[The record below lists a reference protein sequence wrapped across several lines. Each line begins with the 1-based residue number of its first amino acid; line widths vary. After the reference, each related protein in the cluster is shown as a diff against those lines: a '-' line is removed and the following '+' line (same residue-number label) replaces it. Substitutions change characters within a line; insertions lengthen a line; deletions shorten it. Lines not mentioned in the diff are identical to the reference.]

1 MPIQRHA
8 NFSQAHFSND
18 ISTIFDKKS
27 GTLALIGVLSL
38 HGIVAM
44 SLANMATPNIKPP
57 NVTPP
62 LEISF
67 IAPPPAADKPK
78 EMAVTAEPKPIKQ
91 LTKPVEKL
99 AEKPKEK
106 LAEKPKEKPI
116 AKPISKPIEKTV
128 EKPITQPIA
137 KKPVEQPIK
146 PLAEPSK
153 PAENPIVK
161 PPQVDQNIVMARQL
175 ALANERA
182 EQAQKQQFER
192 QQALA
197 RQQDLKRQQE
207 LERQQEL
214 QRQQIL
220 ARQKALENQLIEQ
233 QQRERKQAE
242 MDRQKALA
250 DAKARQADEAR
261 AKAEKAKQQQADKD
275 KEAEQAQN
283 NSPVSFSAGQASWRR
298 QPSFSC
304 HSEDLENGALTAII
318 RYTVDKQGNPTS
330 VTLAKSTGNVRVDR
344 QLSMQAKSGKFNPFT
359 KNGVPVVG
367 IVNLPV
373 RCQ

>member
-18 ISTIFDKKS
+18 ISAIFDKKS
-27 GTLALIGVLSL
+27 STLALIGVLSL
-38 HGIVAM
+38 HGIVAI
-44 SLANMATPNIKPP
+44 SLANMATPDIKPP

-62 LEISF
+62 LEVSF
-67 IAPPPAADKPK
+67 IAPPPAPTKPE

-91 LTKPVEKL
+91 LP
-99 AEKPKEK
+99 
-106 LAEKPKEKPI
+106 
-116 AKPISKPIEKTV
+116 KPISKPIEKKV
-128 EKPITQPIA
+128 EEPIA
-137 KKPVEQPIK
+137 KKPVEQPSK
-146 PLAEPSK
+146 PLSEPLK
-153 PAENPIVK
+153 PAEKTIVK

-182 EQAQKQQFER
+182 EQAQKQQLER

-197 RQQDLKRQQE
+197 RQQDLKQQQE
-207 LERQQEL
+207 LERQQV
-214 QRQQIL
+214 L

-261 AKAEKAKQQQADKD
+261 AKAEKAKQQADKD
-275 KEAEQAQN
+275 KEAQQAQN
-283 NSPVSFSAGQASWRR
+283 NAPVSFSAGQASWRR

-304 HSEDLENGALTAII
+304 DSEDLENGALTAII

>member
-1 MPIQRHA
+1 MSIQRHA

-38 HGIVAM
+38 HGIVAI
-44 SLANMATPNIKPP
+44 SLANMATPDIKPP

-67 IAPPPAADKPK
+67 IAPPPAPTKPE
-78 EMAVTAEPKPIKQ
+78 EMAITAEPKPIKQ
-91 LTKPVEKL
+91 LPKL
-99 AEKPKEK
+99 IEKPKEK
-106 LAEKPKEKPI
+106 RIEKPKEKPI
-116 AKPISKPIEKTV
+116 EKPISKPIEKTV
-128 EKPITQPIA
+128 EKPIA

-146 PLAEPSK
+146 PLPEPLK

-175 ALANERA
+175 ALANEQA
-182 EQAQKQQFER
+182 EQAQKQQLER

-207 LERQQEL
+207 LERQQ
-214 QRQQIL
+214 IL

-233 QQRERKQAE
+233 QERERKQAE

-250 DAKARQADEAR
+250 DAKAKQADEAR

-275 KEAEQAQN
+275 KEAQQAQN

-304 HSEDLENGALTAII
+304 RSEDLENGALTAII

-330 VTLAKSTGNVRVDR
+330 VTLAKSTGNARVDR

>member
-18 ISTIFDKKS
+18 ISSIFDKKS

-38 HGIVAM
+38 HGIVAI
-44 SLANMATPNIKPP
+44 SLANMATPDIKPP
-57 NVTPP
+57 NVTPS

-67 IAPPPAADKPK
+67 IAPPPAPTKPE
-78 EMAVTAEPKPIKQ
+78 EMTVTAEPKPIKQ
-91 LTKPVEKL
+91 LPKPV
-99 AEKPKEK
+99 
-106 LAEKPKEKPI
+106 EKPKEKPI
-116 AKPISKPIEKTV
+116 EKPISKPIEKTV
-128 EKPITQPIA
+128 EKPIA

-146 PLAEPSK
+146 PLPEPSK
-153 PAENPIVK
+153 PAEKPIVK
-161 PPQVDQNIVMARQL
+161 PAQVDQNIVMARQL

-182 EQAQKQQFER
+182 EHAQKQQLER

-207 LERQQEL
+207 L
-214 QRQQIL
+214 QRQQVL

-233 QQRERKQAE
+233 QERERKQAE
-242 MDRQKALA
+242 VDRQKALA

-373 RCQ
+373 RCQSL

>member
-8 NFSQAHFSND
+8 NYSQAHFSNN
-18 ISTIFDKKS
+18 IGTIFDKKS

-38 HGIVAM
+38 HGIVAI
-44 SLANMATPNIKPP
+44 SLANMATPDIKPP

-91 LTKPVEKL
+91 LPKPVEKPT
-99 AEKPKEK
+99 EKPIEK
-106 LAEKPKEKPI
+106 VEEKPKEKPI
-116 AKPISKPIEKTV
+116 EKSISKPIEKTV
-128 EKPITQPIA
+128 EKPMA

-146 PLAEPSK
+146 PSPEPSK
-153 PAENPIVK
+153 PTEKIIVK

-182 EQAQKQQFER
+182 EQAQKQKQ
-192 QQALA
+192 
-197 RQQDLKRQQE
+197 QQE

-214 QRQQIL
+214 QRQQAL
-220 ARQKALENQLIEQ
+220 ARQKALDNQLIEQ
-233 QQRERKQAE
+233 QERERKQAE

-283 NSPVSFSAGQASWRR
+283 NAPVSFSAGQASWRR

>member
-8 NFSQAHFSND
+8 NFSQAHFSNN

-38 HGIVAM
+38 HGIVAI
-44 SLANMATPNIKPP
+44 SLENMATPDIKPP

-67 IAPPPAADKPK
+67 IAPPPAADKPA
-78 EMAVTAEPKPIKQ
+78 EMTVTAEPKPIKQ
-91 LTKPVEKL
+91 LPKPVEKL
-99 AEKPKEK
+99 EEN
-106 LAEKPKEKPI
+106 PI
-116 AKPISKPIEKTV
+116 EKPISKPIEKTV
-128 EKPITQPIA
+128 EKPMA

-146 PLAEPSK
+146 PLPEPLK

-192 QQALA
+192 QQALT

-207 LERQQEL
+207 LERQEEL
-214 QRQQIL
+214 QRQQAL

-242 MDRQKALA
+242 VDRQKALA

-275 KEAEQAQN
+275 KEAQQAQN

-304 HSEDLENGALTAII
+304 RSEDLENGALTAVI

>member
-18 ISTIFDKKS
+18 ISAIFDKKS

-38 HGIVAM
+38 HSIVAI
-44 SLANMATPNIKPP
+44 SLANMATPDIKPP

-78 EMAVTAEPKPIKQ
+78 EMSVTAEPKPIKQ
-91 LTKPVEKL
+91 LPKPV
-99 AEKPKEK
+99 
-106 LAEKPKEKPI
+106 EKPKEKPI
-116 AKPISKPIEKTV
+116 EKVEEKPKEKPIEKPISKPIEKTV
-128 EKPITQPIA
+128 EKPMA

-146 PLAEPSK
+146 PLPELSK
-153 PAENPIVK
+153 PAEKTIDK
-161 PPQVDQNIVMARQL
+161 PPQVDQDIVMARQL

-182 EQAQKQQFER
+182 EHAQKQQLEH

-197 RQQDLKRQQE
+197 RQQDLE
-207 LERQQEL
+207 
-214 QRQQIL
+214 RQQIL

-233 QQRERKQAE
+233 QERERKQAE

-275 KEAEQAQN
+275 KEAQQAQS

-359 KNGVPVVG
+359 KNGIPVVG

>member
-38 HGIVAM
+38 HGIVAI
-44 SLANMATPNIKPP
+44 SLANMATPDIKPP

-67 IAPPPAADKPK
+67 IAPPPAPTKPE
-78 EMAVTAEPKPIKQ
+78 EMTVTAEPKPIKQ
-91 LTKPVEKL
+91 LPKPVEKPT
-99 AEKPKEK
+99 EKRIEK

-116 AKPISKPIEKTV
+116 EKPISKPIEKTV
-128 EKPITQPIA
+128 EKPIA

-146 PLAEPSK
+146 PLPEPSK
-153 PAENPIVK
+153 PAEKPIVK

-175 ALANERA
+175 ALANEQA
-182 EQAQKQQFER
+182 EQAQKQQLER

-207 LERQQEL
+207 LERQQA
-214 QRQQIL
+214 L
-220 ARQKALENQLIEQ
+220 ARQKALDNQLIERQ
-233 QQRERKQAE
+233 ERERKQAE

-275 KEAEQAQN
+275 KEAQQAQN

>member
-1 MPIQRHA
+1 MSIQRHA
-8 NFSQAHFSND
+8 NFSPAHFSND
-18 ISTIFDKKS
+18 ISSIVDKKS

-38 HGIVAM
+38 HGIVAI
-44 SLANMATPNIKPP
+44 SLANMATPDIKPP

-67 IAPPPAADKPK
+67 IAPPPAPTKPE
-78 EMAVTAEPKPIKQ
+78 EMTVTAEQQPIKQ
-91 LTKPVEKL
+91 LPKPVEKPTEKPIEKI
-99 AEKPKEK
+99 AEKPE
-106 LAEKPKEKPI
+106 EKPI
-116 AKPISKPIEKTV
+116 EKPISKPVEKTV
-128 EKPITQPIA
+128 EKPIA

-146 PLAEPSK
+146 PLPEPSK
-153 PAENPIVK
+153 PAEKTIVK

-197 RQQDLKRQQE
+197 RQQDLERQQE
-207 LERQQEL
+207 LERK
-214 QRQQIL
+214 
-220 ARQKALENQLIEQ
+220 KALDNQLIEQ
-233 QQRERKQAE
+233 QERERKQAE

-261 AKAEKAKQQQADKD
+261 AKAEKAKQQADKD

>member
-44 SLANMATPNIKPP
+44 SLANMAAPDIKPP
-57 NVTPP
+57 KVTPP

-67 IAPPPAADKPK
+67 IAPPPAPIKPE
-78 EMAVTAEPKPIKQ
+78 EMTVTAEPKPIKQ
-91 LTKPVEKL
+91 LPKPVEKL
-99 AEKPKEK
+99 TEKPIEK
-106 LAEKPKEKPI
+106 LEQKPKEKPI
-116 AKPISKPIEKTV
+116 EKPINKPIEKTV
-128 EKPITQPIA
+128 EKPMA

-146 PLAEPSK
+146 PLPEPSK
-153 PAENPIVK
+153 PAEKIIVK

-182 EQAQKQQFER
+182 EQAQKQQLEG

-197 RQQDLKRQQE
+197 RQQDLKQQQE
-207 LERQQEL
+207 LERQREL
-214 QRQQIL
+214 E
-220 ARQKALENQLIEQ
+220 RQKALQNQLIEQ

-275 KEAEQAQN
+275 KEAQQAQN

-304 HSEDLENGALTAII
+304 RSEDLENGALTAII

>member
-8 NFSQAHFSND
+8 NFSQAHFSNN

-38 HGIVAM
+38 HGIVAI
-44 SLANMATPNIKPP
+44 SLENMATPDIKPP

-67 IAPPPAADKPK
+67 IAPPPAADKPA
-78 EMAVTAEPKPIKQ
+78 EMTVTAEPKPIKQ
-91 LTKPVEKL
+91 LPKPV
-99 AEKPKEK
+99 EKPKEK

-116 AKPISKPIEKTV
+116 EKPISKPIEKTV
-128 EKPITQPIA
+128 EKPMA

-146 PLAEPSK
+146 PLPEPSK
-153 PAENPIVK
+153 PAEKTIVK

-197 RQQDLKRQQE
+197 RQKV
-207 LERQQEL
+207 L
-214 QRQQIL
+214 Q
-220 ARQKALENQLIEQ
+220 NQLIEQ

-275 KEAEQAQN
+275 KEAQQAQN

-304 HSEDLENGALTAII
+304 RSEDLENGALTAVI

>member
-38 HGIVAM
+38 HGIVAI
-44 SLANMATPNIKPP
+44 SLANMATPDIKPP

-67 IAPPPAADKPK
+67 IAPPPTPTKPA
-78 EMAVTAEPKPIKQ
+78 EMTVTAEPKPIKQ
-91 LTKPVEKL
+91 LPKPI
-99 AEKPKEK
+99 EK
-106 LAEKPKEKPI
+106 LAEKPKEKPKEKPI
-116 AKPISKPIEKTV
+116 QKPISKPIEKTV
-128 EKPITQPIA
+128 EKPIPQPIA

-146 PLAEPSK
+146 PLPELSK
-153 PAENPIVK
+153 PAEKTIVK

-182 EQAQKQQFER
+182 EQAQKQQPER

-197 RQQDLKRQQE
+197 RQQDLERQQE
-207 LERQQEL
+207 LE
-214 QRQQIL
+214 RQQIL

-233 QQRERKQAE
+233 QERERKQAE

-304 HSEDLENGALTAII
+304 RSEDLENGALTAII

>member
-1 MPIQRHA
+1 MSIQRHA
-8 NFSQAHFSND
+8 NFSPAHFSND
-18 ISTIFDKKS
+18 ISSIFDKKS

-38 HGIVAM
+38 HGIVAI
-44 SLANMATPNIKPP
+44 SLANMATPDIKPP
-57 NVTPP
+57 KVTPP

-67 IAPPPAADKPK
+67 IAPPPAPTKPE
-78 EMAVTAEPKPIKQ
+78 EMTVTAEQQPIKQ
-91 LTKPVEKL
+91 LPKPVEKPTEKPIEKI
-99 AEKPKEK
+99 AEKPE
-106 LAEKPKEKPI
+106 EKPI
-116 AKPISKPIEKTV
+116 EKPISKPVEKTV
-128 EKPITQPIA
+128 EKPMA

-146 PLAEPSK
+146 PLPELSK
-153 PAENPIVK
+153 PADNPIVK

-182 EQAQKQQFER
+182 EQAQKQKQ
-192 QQALA
+192 
-197 RQQDLKRQQE
+197 QQE

-214 QRQQIL
+214 QRQQVL

-233 QQRERKQAE
+233 QERERKQAE

-261 AKAEKAKQQQADKD
+261 AKAEKAKQQADKD

-283 NSPVSFSAGQASWRR
+283 NAPVSFSAGQASWRR

>member
-8 NFSQAHFSND
+8 NFSQAHFSNN
-18 ISTIFDKKS
+18 IGTIFDKKS
-27 GTLALIGVLSL
+27 GTLALITVLSL
-38 HGIVAM
+38 HGIVAI

-67 IAPPPAADKPK
+67 IAPPPAPTKPE
-78 EMAVTAEPKPIKQ
+78 EMTVTAEQQPIKQ
-91 LTKPVEKL
+91 LPKPVEK
-99 AEKPKEK
+99 PT
-106 LAEKPKEKPI
+106 EKPI
-116 AKPISKPIEKTV
+116 EKSISKPIEKTV
-128 EKPITQPIA
+128 EKPIA

-146 PLAEPSK
+146 PLPEPSK
-153 PAENPIVK
+153 PADNPIVK
-161 PPQVDQNIVMARQL
+161 PPQVDQDIVMARQL

-182 EQAQKQQFER
+182 EHAQKKQLER

-197 RQQDLKRQQE
+197 RQQDLKQQQE
-207 LERQQEL
+207 LERQQA
-214 QRQQIL
+214 L
-220 ARQKALENQLIEQ
+220 ARQKALENQLIE

-304 HSEDLENGALTAII
+304 HSEDLENGALTATI

-330 VTLAKSTGNVRVDR
+330 VTLAKSTGNARVDR

>member
-18 ISTIFDKKS
+18 ISSIFDKKS

-38 HGIVAM
+38 HGIVAI
-44 SLANMATPNIKPP
+44 SLANMATPDIKPP

-62 LEISF
+62 LEINL
-67 IAPPPAADKPK
+67 IAPPSAPTKPK
-78 EMAVTAEPKPIKQ
+78 EMAVTAEPQPIKQ
-91 LTKPVEKL
+91 LPKPV
-99 AEKPKEK
+99 
-106 LAEKPKEKPI
+106 EKPKEKPI
-116 AKPISKPIEKTV
+116 QKPISKPIEKTV
-128 EKPITQPIA
+128 EKPIPQPIA

-146 PLAEPSK
+146 PLPKLSK
-153 PAENPIVK
+153 PAEKPIVK

-182 EQAQKQQFER
+182 EHAQKQQLER

-197 RQQDLKRQQE
+197 RQQDLERQQE
-207 LERQQEL
+207 LERQQV
-214 QRQQIL
+214 L
-220 ARQKALENQLIEQ
+220 ARQKALENQLIERQ
-233 QQRERKQAE
+233 ERERKQAE
-242 MDRQKALA
+242 VDRQKALA

-261 AKAEKAKQQQADKD
+261 AKAEKAKQQADKD
-275 KEAEQAQN
+275 KEAQQAQN

-330 VTLAKSTGNVRVDR
+330 VTLAKSTGNARVDR

>member
-38 HGIVAM
+38 HGIVAI
-44 SLANMATPNIKPP
+44 SLANMATPDIKPP

-91 LTKPVEKL
+91 LPKPVEKL
-99 AEKPKEK
+99 KEK

-116 AKPISKPIEKTV
+116 AKPINKPIEKTV

-146 PLAEPSK
+146 PLLEPLK

-197 RQQDLKRQQE
+197 RQQDLKQQE
-207 LERQQEL
+207 LERQQA
-214 QRQQIL
+214 L
-220 ARQKALENQLIEQ
+220 ARQKALDNQLIEQ
-233 QQRERKQAE
+233 QERERKQAE
-242 MDRQKALA
+242 MDRQEALA

-261 AKAEKAKQQQADKD
+261 AKAEKAKQQADKD

-283 NSPVSFSAGQASWRR
+283 NAPVSFSAGQASWRR

-304 HSEDLENGALTAII
+304 DSEDLENGALTAII

>member
-38 HGIVAM
+38 HGIVAI
-44 SLANMATPNIKPP
+44 SLANMATPDIKPP

-91 LTKPVEKL
+91 LPKPVEKL
-99 AEKPKEK
+99 KEK

-116 AKPISKPIEKTV
+116 AKPINKPIEKTV

-146 PLAEPSK
+146 PLLEPLK
-153 PAENPIVK
+153 PAVNPIVK

-197 RQQDLKRQQE
+197 RQQDLKQQE
-207 LERQQEL
+207 LERQQA
-214 QRQQIL
+214 L
-220 ARQKALENQLIEQ
+220 ARQKALDNQLIEQ
-233 QQRERKQAE
+233 QERERKQAE

-283 NSPVSFSAGQASWRR
+283 NAPVSFSAGQASWRR

-304 HSEDLENGALTAII
+304 HSEDLENGALTAMI

>member
-1 MPIQRHA
+1 MPIQPHA

-18 ISTIFDKKS
+18 ISSIFNKKS

-38 HGIVAM
+38 HGIVAI

-78 EMAVTAEPKPIKQ
+78 EMVVTAEPKPIKQ
-91 LTKPVEKL
+91 LPKPI
-99 AEKPKEK
+99 EK

-116 AKPISKPIEKTV
+116 EKPISKPIEKTV
-128 EKPITQPIA
+128 EKPTPQPIA

-146 PLAEPSK
+146 PLPKLSK
-153 PAENPIVK
+153 PAEKTIVK
-161 PPQVDQNIVMARQL
+161 PPQVDQNIVIARQL

-197 RQQDLKRQQE
+197 RQQDLERQQE
-207 LERQQEL
+207 LE
-214 QRQQIL
+214 RQQIL
-220 ARQKALENQLIEQ
+220 ARQKALQNQLIEQ
-233 QQRERKQAE
+233 QERERKQTE

-261 AKAEKAKQQQADKD
+261 VKAEKARQEQADKD
-275 KEAEQAQN
+275 KEAQQAQN
-283 NSPVSFSAGQASWRR
+283 NAPVSFSAGQASWRR

-344 QLSMQAKSGKFNPFT
+344 QLSKQAKSGKFNPFT

>member
-38 HGIVAM
+38 HGIVAI
-44 SLANMATPNIKPP
+44 SLANMATPDIKPP
-57 NVTPP
+57 KVTPP

-67 IAPPPAADKPK
+67 IAPPPAPTKPE
-78 EMAVTAEPKPIKQ
+78 EMTVTAEPKPIKQ
-91 LTKPVEKL
+91 LPKPVEKL
-99 AEKPKEK
+99 TEKPIEK
-106 LAEKPKEKPI
+106 LEQKPKEKPI
-116 AKPISKPIEKTV
+116 EKPISKPIEKTV
-128 EKPITQPIA
+128 EKPIA

-146 PLAEPSK
+146 PLPEPSK
-153 PAENPIVK
+153 PAEKTIVK

-175 ALANERA
+175 ALANEQA
-182 EQAQKQQFER
+182 EQAQKQQLER

-207 LERQQEL
+207 LERQQ
-214 QRQQIL
+214 IL

-233 QQRERKQAE
+233 QERERKQAE

-275 KEAEQAQN
+275 KEAQQAQN

>member
-8 NFSQAHFSND
+8 NYSQAHFSNN
-18 ISTIFDKKS
+18 IGTIFDKKS

-38 HGIVAM
+38 HGIVAI
-44 SLANMATPNIKPP
+44 SLANMATPDIKPP

-91 LTKPVEKL
+91 LPKPVEKPT
-99 AEKPKEK
+99 EKPIEK
-106 LAEKPKEKPI
+106 VEEKPKEKPI
-116 AKPISKPIEKTV
+116 EKSISKPIEKTV
-128 EKPITQPIA
+128 EKPMA

-146 PLAEPSK
+146 PLPEPSK
-153 PAENPIVK
+153 PTEKTIVK

-182 EQAQKQQFER
+182 EQAQKQQ
-192 QQALA
+192 Q
-197 RQQDLKRQQE
+197 QQE

-214 QRQQIL
+214 QRQQVL
-220 ARQKALENQLIEQ
+220 ARQKALDNQLIEQ
-233 QQRERKQAE
+233 QERERKQAE

-261 AKAEKAKQQQADKD
+261 AKAEKAKQQQADND

-283 NSPVSFSAGQASWRR
+283 NAPVSFSAGQASWRR

>member
-1 MPIQRHA
+1 MPIQPHA
-8 NFSQAHFSND
+8 NYSQAHFSNN
-18 ISTIFDKKS
+18 IGSIFDKKS

-38 HGIVAM
+38 HGIVAI
-44 SLANMATPNIKPP
+44 SLANMATPDIKPP

-67 IAPPPAADKPK
+67 IAPTPAPTKP
-78 EMAVTAEPKPIKQ
+78 EDITVTAEPKPIKQ
-91 LTKPVEKL
+91 LPKPVEKPT
-99 AEKPKEK
+99 EKPIEK

-116 AKPISKPIEKTV
+116 EKSISKPIEKTV
-128 EKPITQPIA
+128 EKPIA
-137 KKPVEQPIK
+137 KKPVQQPIK
-146 PLAEPSK
+146 PSPEPSK
-153 PAENPIVK
+153 PTEKIIVK

-182 EQAQKQQFER
+182 EQAQKQ
-192 QQALA
+192 
-197 RQQDLKRQQE
+197 KQQE

-214 QRQQIL
+214 QRQQVL

-233 QQRERKQAE
+233 QERERKQAE
-242 MDRQKALA
+242 VDRQKALA

-261 AKAEKAKQQQADKD
+261 AKAEKAKQQADKD

-283 NSPVSFSAGQASWRR
+283 NAPVSFSAGQASWRR

>member
-38 HGIVAM
+38 HGIVAI
-44 SLANMATPNIKPP
+44 SLANMATPDIKPP

-78 EMAVTAEPKPIKQ
+78 EMSVTAEPKPIKQ
-91 LTKPVEKL
+91 LPKPVEKL
-99 AEKPKEK
+99 EEN
-106 LAEKPKEKPI
+106 PI
-116 AKPISKPIEKTV
+116 EKPISKPIEKTV
-128 EKPITQPIA
+128 EKPMA

-146 PLAEPSK
+146 PLPELSK
-153 PAENPIVK
+153 PANNPIVK

-182 EQAQKQQFER
+182 EQAQKQQ
-192 QQALA
+192 
-197 RQQDLKRQQE
+197 
-207 LERQQEL
+207 LE
-214 QRQQIL
+214 RQQIL
-220 ARQKALENQLIEQ
+220 ARQQALQNQLIERQ
-233 QQRERKQAE
+233 ERERKQAE
-242 MDRQKALA
+242 VDRQKALA

-261 AKAEKAKQQQADKD
+261 AKAEKARQEQADKD
-275 KEAEQAQN
+275 KEAQQAQN

>member
-18 ISTIFDKKS
+18 INTIFDKKS

-38 HGIVAM
+38 HGIVAI
-44 SLANMATPNIKPP
+44 SLANMATPDIKPP

-67 IAPPPAADKPK
+67 IAPPPAPTKPK

-91 LTKPVEKL
+91 LPKPVEKP
-99 AEKPKEK
+99 E
-106 LAEKPKEKPI
+106 EKPI
-116 AKPISKPIEKTV
+116 EKPISKPIEKTV
-128 EKPITQPIA
+128 EKPIA
-137 KKPVEQPIK
+137 RKPVEQPIK
-146 PLAEPSK
+146 PLPELSK
-153 PAENPIVK
+153 PAEKTIVK

-182 EQAQKQQFER
+182 EQAQKQQLEG

-197 RQQDLKRQQE
+197 RQQDLKQQQE
-207 LERQQEL
+207 LERQREL
-214 QRQQIL
+214 E
-220 ARQKALENQLIEQ
+220 RQKALQNQLIEQ

-275 KEAEQAQN
+275 KEAQQAQN
-283 NSPVSFSAGQASWRR
+283 NAPVSFSAGQASWRR

>member
-8 NFSQAHFSND
+8 NYSQAHFSNN
-18 ISTIFDKKS
+18 IGTIFDKKS

-38 HGIVAM
+38 HGIVAI
-44 SLANMATPNIKPP
+44 SLANMATPDIKPP

-91 LTKPVEKL
+91 LPKPVEK
-99 AEKPKEK
+99 PT
-106 LAEKPKEKPI
+106 EKPI
-116 AKPISKPIEKTV
+116 EKLEEKPIEKSISKPIEKTV
-128 EKPITQPIA
+128 EKPMA

-146 PLAEPSK
+146 PLPEPSK
-153 PAENPIVK
+153 PTEKTIVK

-182 EQAQKQQFER
+182 EQAQKQ
-192 QQALA
+192 
-197 RQQDLKRQQE
+197 KQE

-214 QRQQIL
+214 QRQQVL
-220 ARQKALENQLIEQ
+220 ARQKALENQLIERQ
-233 QQRERKQAE
+233 ERERKQAE
-242 MDRQKALA
+242 VDRQKALA

>member
-1 MPIQRHA
+1 MPIQPHA
-8 NFSQAHFSND
+8 NYSQAHFSND
-18 ISTIFDKKS
+18 ISSIFDKKS

-44 SLANMATPNIKPP
+44 SLANMAAPDIKPP

-91 LTKPVEKL
+91 LPKPVEKPK
-99 AEKPKEK
+99 EKRIEK

-116 AKPISKPIEKTV
+116 EKPISKPIEKKV
-128 EKPITQPIA
+128 EKPIA

-146 PLAEPSK
+146 PLPEPSK
-153 PAENPIVK
+153 PAEKTIVK

-182 EQAQKQQFER
+182 EQAQKQQLER

-197 RQQDLKRQQE
+197 RQQDL
-207 LERQQEL
+207 ERQQEL
-214 QRQQIL
+214 QRQQVL
-220 ARQKALENQLIEQ
+220 ARQKALENQLIERQ
-233 QQRERKQAE
+233 ERERKQAE
-242 MDRQKALA
+242 VDRQKALA

-275 KEAEQAQN
+275 KEAQQAQN

-304 HSEDLENGALTAII
+304 RSEDLENGALTAII

-344 QLSMQAKSGKFNPFT
+344 QLSMQARSGKFNPFT

>member
-18 ISTIFDKKS
+18 ISSIFDKKS

-38 HGIVAM
+38 HGIVAI
-44 SLANMATPNIKPP
+44 SLANMATPDIKPP

-67 IAPPPAADKPK
+67 IAPPPVADKPK

-91 LTKPVEKL
+91 LPKPV
-99 AEKPKEK
+99 
-106 LAEKPKEKPI
+106 EKPKEKPI
-116 AKPISKPIEKTV
+116 EKVEEKPKEKPIEKPISKPIEKTV
-128 EKPITQPIA
+128 KKPITQPMA

-146 PLAEPSK
+146 PLPELSK
-153 PAENPIVK
+153 PAEKPIVK

-182 EQAQKQQFER
+182 EQAQKQQLER

-197 RQQDLKRQQE
+197 RQQE
-207 LERQQEL
+207 LERQQF
-214 QRQQIL
+214 L

-233 QQRERKQAE
+233 QERERKQAE

-275 KEAEQAQN
+275 KEAQQAQN

-359 KNGVPVVG
+359 KNGLPVVG

>member
-8 NFSQAHFSND
+8 NYSQAHFSNN
-18 ISTIFDKKS
+18 IGTIFDKKS

-38 HGIVAM
+38 HGIVAI
-44 SLANMATPNIKPP
+44 SLANMATPDIKPP

-91 LTKPVEKL
+91 LPKPVEKPT
-99 AEKPKEK
+99 EKPIEK
-106 LAEKPKEKPI
+106 VEEKPKEKPI
-116 AKPISKPIEKTV
+116 EKSISKPIEKTV
-128 EKPITQPIA
+128 EKPMA

-146 PLAEPSK
+146 PLPEPSK
-153 PAENPIVK
+153 PTEKTIVK

-182 EQAQKQQFER
+182 EQAQKQQ
-192 QQALA
+192 Q
-197 RQQDLKRQQE
+197 QQE

-214 QRQQIL
+214 QRQQVL

-233 QQRERKQAE
+233 QERERKQAE
-242 MDRQKALA
+242 VDRQKALA

-304 HSEDLENGALTAII
+304 DSEDLENGALTAII

>member
-18 ISTIFDKKS
+18 ISSIFDKKS

-38 HGIVAM
+38 HGIVAI
-44 SLANMATPNIKPP
+44 SLANMATPDIKPP

-91 LTKPVEKL
+91 LPKPVEKPK
-99 AEKPKEK
+99 EKPIEK

-116 AKPISKPIEKTV
+116 EKPISKPIEKTV
-128 EKPITQPIA
+128 EKPMA

-146 PLAEPSK
+146 PLAEPLK

-197 RQQDLKRQQE
+197 RQQDLKQQE
-207 LERQQEL
+207 LERQQA
-214 QRQQIL
+214 L
-220 ARQKALENQLIEQ
+220 ARQKALDNQLIEQ
-233 QQRERKQAE
+233 QERERKQAE

-275 KEAEQAQN
+275 KEAQQAQN

>member
-18 ISTIFDKKS
+18 ISAIFDKKS

-38 HGIVAM
+38 HGIVAI
-44 SLANMATPNIKPP
+44 SLANIATPDIKPP
-57 NVTPP
+57 KVTPP

-91 LTKPVEKL
+91 LPKPVEKPT
-99 AEKPKEK
+99 EKRIEK

-116 AKPISKPIEKTV
+116 EKPISKPIEKTV
-128 EKPITQPIA
+128 EKPISQPIA
-137 KKPVEQPIK
+137 KKTVEQPIK
-146 PLAEPSK
+146 PLPKLSK
-153 PAENPIVK
+153 PAEKTIVK
-161 PPQVDQNIVMARQL
+161 PPQVDQDIVMARQL

-182 EQAQKQQFER
+182 EQAQKQQ
-192 QQALA
+192 
-197 RQQDLKRQQE
+197 QE

-214 QRQQIL
+214 QRQQVL

-330 VTLAKSTGNVRVDR
+330 ITLAKSTGNVRVDR

>member
-8 NFSQAHFSND
+8 NFSQAHFSNN
-18 ISTIFDKKS
+18 IGTIFDKKS
-27 GTLALIGVLSL
+27 GALALIGVLSL
-38 HGIVAM
+38 HGIVAI
-44 SLANMATPNIKPP
+44 SLANMAMPNIKPP

-91 LTKPVEKL
+91 LPKPVEKPT
-99 AEKPKEK
+99 EKPIEK
-106 LAEKPKEKPI
+106 VEEKPKEKPI
-116 AKPISKPIEKTV
+116 EKSISKPIEKTV
-128 EKPITQPIA
+128 EKPIA

-146 PLAEPSK
+146 PLLEPLK

-197 RQQDLKRQQE
+197 RQQDLKQQE
-207 LERQQEL
+207 LERQQA
-214 QRQQIL
+214 L
-220 ARQKALENQLIEQ
+220 ARQKALDNQLIEQ
-233 QQRERKQAE
+233 QERERKQAE

-261 AKAEKAKQQQADKD
+261 AKAEKAKQQADKD
-275 KEAEQAQN
+275 KEAQQAQN

>member
-8 NFSQAHFSND
+8 NYSQAHFSNN
-18 ISTIFDKKS
+18 IGTIFDKKS

-38 HGIVAM
+38 HGIVAI
-44 SLANMATPNIKPP
+44 SLANMATPDIKPP

-91 LTKPVEKL
+91 LPKPVEKPT
-99 AEKPKEK
+99 EKPIEK
-106 LAEKPKEKPI
+106 VEEKPKEKPI
-116 AKPISKPIEKTV
+116 EKSISKPIEKTV
-128 EKPITQPIA
+128 EKPMA

-146 PLAEPSK
+146 PLPEPSK
-153 PAENPIVK
+153 PAEKIIVK

-197 RQQDLKRQQE
+197 RQQDLK
-207 LERQQEL
+207 QQEL
-214 QRQQIL
+214 QRQQAL
-220 ARQKALENQLIEQ
+220 ARQKALDNQLIEQ
-233 QQRERKQAE
+233 QERERKQAE

-283 NSPVSFSAGQASWRR
+283 NAPVSFSAGQASWRR

>member
-18 ISTIFDKKS
+18 ISSIFDKKS

-38 HGIVAM
+38 HGIVAI
-44 SLANMATPNIKPP
+44 SLANMATPDIKPP

-78 EMAVTAEPKPIKQ
+78 EMSVTAEPKPIKQ
-91 LTKPVEKL
+91 LPKPVEKL
-99 AEKPKEK
+99 EEN
-106 LAEKPKEKPI
+106 PI
-116 AKPISKPIEKTV
+116 EKPISKPIEKTV
-128 EKPITQPIA
+128 EKPMA

-146 PLAEPSK
+146 PLPEPSK
-153 PAENPIVK
+153 PAEKTIVK

-197 RQQDLKRQQE
+197 RQQDLKQQQE
-207 LERQQEL
+207 LERQQV
-214 QRQQIL
+214 L
-220 ARQKALENQLIEQ
+220 ARQKALENQLIE

-275 KEAEQAQN
+275 KEAQQAQN

-304 HSEDLENGALTAII
+304 HSEDLENGALTATI

-330 VTLAKSTGNVRVDR
+330 VTLAKSTGNARVDR

>member
-8 NFSQAHFSND
+8 NYSQAHFSNN
-18 ISTIFDKKS
+18 IGTIFDKKS

-38 HGIVAM
+38 HGIVAI
-44 SLANMATPNIKPP
+44 SLANMATPDIKPP

-91 LTKPVEKL
+91 LPKPVEKPT
-99 AEKPKEK
+99 EKPIEK
-106 LAEKPKEKPI
+106 VEEKPKEKPI
-116 AKPISKPIEKTV
+116 EKSISKPIEKTV
-128 EKPITQPIA
+128 EKPMA

-146 PLAEPSK
+146 PSPEPSK
-153 PAENPIVK
+153 PTEKIIVK

-197 RQQDLKRQQE
+197 RQQDLKQQE
-207 LERQQEL
+207 LERQQA
-214 QRQQIL
+214 L
-220 ARQKALENQLIEQ
+220 ARQKALDNQLIEQ
-233 QQRERKQAE
+233 QERERKQAE

-283 NSPVSFSAGQASWRR
+283 NAPVSFSAGQASWRR

>member
-1 MPIQRHA
+1 M
-8 NFSQAHFSND
+8 
-18 ISTIFDKKS
+18 
-27 GTLALIGVLSL
+27 
-38 HGIVAM
+38 
-44 SLANMATPNIKPP
+44 
-57 NVTPP
+57 
-62 LEISF
+62 
-67 IAPPPAADKPK
+67 
-78 EMAVTAEPKPIKQ
+78 
-91 LTKPVEKL
+91 
-99 AEKPKEK
+99 
-106 LAEKPKEKPI
+106 
-116 AKPISKPIEKTV
+116 
-128 EKPITQPIA
+128 
-137 KKPVEQPIK
+137 
-146 PLAEPSK
+146 
-153 PAENPIVK
+153 
-161 PPQVDQNIVMARQL
+161 
-175 ALANERA
+175 
-182 EQAQKQQFER
+182 ER

-197 RQQDLKRQQE
+197 RQ
-207 LERQQEL
+207 
-214 QRQQIL
+214 
-220 ARQKALENQLIEQ
+220 KALDNQLIEQ
-233 QQRERKQAE
+233 QERERKQAE
-242 MDRQKALA
+242 IDRQKALA

-275 KEAEQAQN
+275 KEAQQAQN

>member
-1 MPIQRHA
+1 M
-8 NFSQAHFSND
+8 
-18 ISTIFDKKS
+18 
-27 GTLALIGVLSL
+27 
-38 HGIVAM
+38 
-44 SLANMATPNIKPP
+44 
-57 NVTPP
+57 
-62 LEISF
+62 
-67 IAPPPAADKPK
+67 
-78 EMAVTAEPKPIKQ
+78 
-91 LTKPVEKL
+91 
-99 AEKPKEK
+99 
-106 LAEKPKEKPI
+106 
-116 AKPISKPIEKTV
+116 
-128 EKPITQPIA
+128 A

-146 PLAEPSK
+146 PLPELSK
-153 PAENPIVK
+153 PANNPIVK

-182 EQAQKQQFER
+182 EQAQKQQ
-192 QQALA
+192 
-197 RQQDLKRQQE
+197 
-207 LERQQEL
+207 LE
-214 QRQQIL
+214 RQQIL
-220 ARQKALENQLIEQ
+220 ARQQALQNQLIERQ
-233 QQRERKQAE
+233 ERERKQAE
-242 MDRQKALA
+242 VDRQKALA

-261 AKAEKAKQQQADKD
+261 AKAEKARQEQADKD
-275 KEAEQAQN
+275 KEAQQAQN
-283 NSPVSFSAGQASWRR
+283 NSPVSFSSGQASWRR

>member
-1 MPIQRHA
+1 MSIQRHA
-8 NFSQAHFSND
+8 NFSPAHFSND
-18 ISTIFDKKS
+18 ISSIVDKKS

-38 HGIVAM
+38 HGIVAI
-44 SLANMATPNIKPP
+44 SLANMATPDIKPP
-57 NVTPP
+57 KVTPP

-67 IAPPPAADKPK
+67 IAPPPAPTKPE
-78 EMAVTAEPKPIKQ
+78 EMTVTAEQQPIKQ
-91 LTKPVEKL
+91 LPKPVEKPTEKPIEKI
-99 AEKPKEK
+99 AEKPE
-106 LAEKPKEKPI
+106 EKPI
-116 AKPISKPIEKTV
+116 EKPISKPVEKTV
-128 EKPITQPIA
+128 EKPIA
-137 KKPVEQPIK
+137 KKPVQQPIK
-146 PLAEPSK
+146 PSPEPSK
-153 PAENPIVK
+153 PAEKTIVK

-197 RQQDLKRQQE
+197 RQQE
-207 LERQQEL
+207 LERQQA
-214 QRQQIL
+214 L
-220 ARQKALENQLIEQ
+220 ARQKALDNQLIEQ
-233 QQRERKQAE
+233 QERERKQAE
-242 MDRQKALA
+242 IDRQKALA

-275 KEAEQAQN
+275 KEAQQAQN

>member
-1 MPIQRHA
+1 MPIQPHA

-18 ISTIFDKKS
+18 ISAIFDKKS

-44 SLANMATPNIKPP
+44 SLANMATPDIKPP

-78 EMAVTAEPKPIKQ
+78 EMAVTAEQQPIKQ
-91 LTKPVEKL
+91 LPKPVEK
-99 AEKPKEK
+99 PT
-106 LAEKPKEKPI
+106 EKPI
-116 AKPISKPIEKTV
+116 EKSISKPIEKTV
-128 EKPITQPIA
+128 EKPIA

-153 PAENPIVK
+153 PTEKTIVK

-182 EQAQKQQFER
+182 EQAQKQQLER

-197 RQQDLKRQQE
+197 RQQDLERQQE
-207 LERQQEL
+207 LERQQV
-214 QRQQIL
+214 L

-275 KEAEQAQN
+275 KEAQQAQN
-283 NSPVSFSAGQASWRR
+283 NAPVSFSAGQASWRR

-304 HSEDLENGALTAII
+304 RSEDLENGALTAVI